1 MKRINVIYGGITY
14 SIGGRDPDDLQ
25 TAIAAALT
33 GGHPFWLTVNQGE
46 GTPRE
51 ARLLITTG
59 VDLALIPVPE
69 PQQQLEHTTEEPAPP
84 PAR

>member
-1 MKRINVIYGGITY
+1 MKRINLIYGGTTY

-25 TAIAAALT
+25 TEIAAALNE
-33 GGHPFWLTVNQGE
+33 GKPFWLTVNQGE
-46 GTPRE
+46 GTPQE

-59 VDLALIPVPE
+59 IDLALVPIAE
-69 PQQQLEHTTEEPAPP
+69 PHQKPEHTTEEPTPP